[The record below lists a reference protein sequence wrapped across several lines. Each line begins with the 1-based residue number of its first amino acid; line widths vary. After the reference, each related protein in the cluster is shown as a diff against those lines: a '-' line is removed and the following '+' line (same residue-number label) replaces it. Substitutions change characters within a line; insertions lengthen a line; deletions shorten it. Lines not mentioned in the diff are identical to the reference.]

1 MASTGKFERLRKD
14 LEIISE
20 KTRYKILLT
29 LLASGE
35 KLSFNQLKELLPSV
49 PDNNLNY
56 HLSVLKEKN
65 FVKNEKRTDYKRSE
79 PRSFYSLSKHA
90 IEILDNLGL
99 KAVREEFRAL
109 FSGCGRYHEEG
120 PTVVRQGERGRV
132 HRVLCPGH
140 HPCGPHKAQ
149 PLF

>member
-1 MASTGKFERLRKD
+1 MESTGKFERLRKD

-29 LLASGE
+29 LLASGN

-65 FVKNEKRTDYKRSE
+65 FIKNEKRSDYKRSE
-79 PRSFYSLSKHA
+79 YRSFYSLSKRA
-90 IEILDNLGL
+90 IELLDNLGL
-99 KAVREEFRAL
+99 KAVKKEFQAL
-109 FSGCGRYHEEG
+109 FEQM
-120 PTVVRQGERGRV
+120 T
-132 HRVLCPGH
+132 
-140 HPCGPHKAQ
+140 
-149 PLF
+149 